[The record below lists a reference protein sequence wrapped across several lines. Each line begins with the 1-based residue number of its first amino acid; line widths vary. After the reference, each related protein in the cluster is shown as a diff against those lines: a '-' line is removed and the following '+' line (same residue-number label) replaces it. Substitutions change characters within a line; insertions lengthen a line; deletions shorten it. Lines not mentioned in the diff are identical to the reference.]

1 MESNVLY
8 IEPTMKD
15 IVMYR
20 KLIKSQGNDVCQN
33 EIDIYTIN
41 ETIHSFTFGFII
53 ISTKAQIGRRNL
65 NKNDLFLIDGFIF
78 CSHNNITPKELHIE
92 LVCSRKE
99 KHVGKRLMNHVEERA
114 KQYGISQLTLHCLA
128 DDKLRKWYE
137 SLGFLYVR
145 TINLNI
151 NVPKVFYMCKNIKE

>member
-78 CSHNNITPKELHIE
+78 CSHNNMLNNVRIINLHI
-92 LVCSRKE
+92 
-99 KHVGKRLMNHVEERA
+99 
-114 KQYGISQLTLHCLA
+114 T
-128 DDKLRKWYE
+128 
-137 SLGFLYVR
+137 
-145 TINLNI
+145 
-151 NVPKVFYMCKNIKE
+151 VPKIFYMCKNIKHL